1 MLKKSIGIGLLFLAG
16 HSYATIQV
24 TTTEDVV
31 KDDNV
36 CSLREAITYVNEYL
50 SDDDKKKAGYNGC
63 GGEDATSTILL
74 ESDKVY
80 TLDQAIEIKA
90 ALSIQTQN
98 NDLSSDTASIGLHNA
113 TIKAS
118 GNHRLF
124 TIDDGKADISQLAVY
139 LTQVN
144 LQGCGS
150 ANICADLGGIIYNRE
165 ALTIAY
171 AKISQGYANQ
181 GGAIYS
187 DGLIAGTN
195 TYSAGSVVMNNSILT
210 ENKAKNGAALYLGQ
224 PLFRITYSVIRNNT
238 ATDSNGSIIYSTNAF
253 DDETTGTESFTRAAY
268 ILNSTLF
275 KNTGYLMNLRDGVY
289 ANNVTI
295 VDNSKGLYFDAPK
308 GKAHLSNSILA
319 GNNNADCGFASG
331 DQSLFYNNLVAS
343 RALCGTGEIG
353 NENIDLSTQPNNQ
366 LFAGSSSEGSCNLP
380 PAKGLLCPF
389 KTPDN
394 AFLGFFKPRLL
405 SIYQTIL
412 DSPIINRGRLYSDGT
427 DQGQFACEN
436 TDQRGLTRA
445 NAVHCDLGAIELVI
459 SSENISRVGQSIFYG
474 EIAEMSIADNLAD
487 GELLPA
493 EECKNVFGTDKDP
506 NGNPWTIGCLRIEQ
520 SSATPQSKGKLTL
533 DEDGKLVYVPNANWH
548 GLDEFNLR
556 IVTTAS
562 RFSEAESDRDIVIP
576 VRIIQ
581 NPPDDFKSDKIKVS
595 GGSFGGLSIFGLL
608 LLALRR
614 RTKA

>member
-1 MLKKSIGIGLLFLAG
+1 MLKKGIGVGLLFLAG

-24 TTTEDVV
+24 TTTEDLV
-31 KDDNV
+31 KDDDI

-50 SDDDKKKAGYNGC
+50 SDEDKKKAGYNGC
-63 GGEDATSTILL
+63 GGEDATATILL
-74 ESDKVY
+74 ESDQVY
-80 TLDQAIEIKA
+80 TLDQAIDIKA

-98 NDLSSDTASIGLHNA
+98 NDLSSDTVGIGLHNA

-124 TIDDGKADISQLAVY
+124 NINDGKSDISQLTVN

-150 ANICADLGGIIYNRE
+150 TSICADSGGIIYNRE
-165 ALTIAY
+165 ALVIAY
-171 AKISQGYANQ
+171 VKISQGYANQ

-187 DGLIAGTN
+187 DGLIIGNN
-195 TYSAGSVVMNNSILT
+195 TYSAGAVTISHSIFT

-224 PLFRITYSVIRNNT
+224 PLFRISNSVIRNNT
-238 ATDSNGSIIYSTNAF
+238 STDSNGSIIYSANAF
-253 DDETTGTESFTRAAY
+253 DDETTGTDSFIRAAY

-275 KNTGYLMNLRDGVY
+275 KNTGYLVNLRDGVY

-319 GNNNADCGFASG
+319 GNNNVDCAFASG

-343 RALCGTGEIG
+343 RALCGTGEAG
-353 NENIDLSTQPNNQ
+353 NENIDLSTQSNNQ
-366 LFAGSSSEGSCNLP
+366 LFAGSSSEGNCNLP

-389 KTPDN
+389 RTPDN

-405 SIYQTIL
+405 STYQTIL
-412 DSPIINRGRLYSDGT
+412 DSPIVNRGRLYSDGT
-427 DQGQFACEN
+427 DQGQFTCQS

-445 NAVHCDLGAIELVI
+445 NAVHCDLGAIELVV
-459 SSENISRVGQSIFYG
+459 SSDNISRVGQTIFYG

-493 EECKNVFGTDKDP
+493 EECKNVFGRDKDP

-520 SSATPQSKGKLTL
+520 STATPQSKGTLTL
-533 DEDGKLVYVPNANWH
+533 DENGKLVYRPNANWH

-562 RFSEAESDRDIVIP
+562 RFSESETDRDIVIP
-576 VRIIQ
+576 ARILQ
-581 NPPDDFKSDKIKVS
+581 NPPDDFKSEKIKVS
-595 GGSFGGLSIFGLL
+595 GGAFGGLSILGLV